1 MSLSSETE
9 MNPATEIIHFAGRG
23 LRKAGRALMDW
34 RSLRGVWFDVGAY
47 RCEHTYSYALHNPSL
62 RVYAFEPNM
71 QLAAK
76 LFGALPNI
84 VVVPMAVSEA
94 DGCAEFNITAYPA
107 SSSLLPIDEDNA
119 RRWIGGAGI
128 SVVSK
133 SVVPTIRLD
142 TFMNLAGI
150 ETVDYLKIDAQ
161 GADLSVVR
169 SLGNRLKDLRKIYLE
184 VSVTPYPVYRGEA
197 GKDATI
203 DFLIQRGFELVGVEP
218 QSDGQEENLTFE
230 NRAAAHDSVIANG

>member
-1 MSLSSETE
+1 MSLSGDTE
-9 MNPATEIIHFAGRG
+9 MNPTTELVHFAGRG
-23 LRKAGRALMDW
+23 LRKAGHALMDW

-47 RCEHTYSYALHNPSL
+47 RCEHTYSYALYNPSL

-94 DGCAEFNITAYPA
+94 DGCAEFNVTASPA
-107 SSSLLPIDEDNA
+107 ASSLLAIDDENA
-119 RRWIGGAGI
+119 RRWIGGEGI
-128 SVVSK
+128 SVVSRTL
-133 SVVPTIRLD
+133 VPTIRLD
-142 TFMNLAGI
+142 TFMNLTGI
-150 ETVDYLKIDAQ
+150 QTVDYLKVDAQ
-161 GADLSVVR
+161 GADLSVVK

-184 VSVTPYPVYRGEA
+184 TSVTEYPIYQGSA
-197 GKDATI
+197 GKTQI
-203 DFLIQRGFELVGVEP
+203 VEFLKDRGFILVDTES

-230 NRAAAHDSVIANG
+230 NRSANF